1 MTSYPALRRSLRGPL
16 LFARSRAI
24 PLAVASLAA
33 IAVLAVWGAHGLDAY
48 LEPSRRVPVV
58 ALAPLLSAAVI
69 GTGLHPYMDELDRTA
84 VRPWWPRRLT
94 QLLGLTALAA
104 TVLAVAVLGHTAEFG
119 APAMARNAL
128 GAMGI
133 TAAAAVMIG
142 ARLSWLPAFAY
153 VSAIYLGAGRVHG
166 HGAQIW
172 AWPMQPGPQAGAW
185 AAAVALFVAG
195 ASVYAWR
202 GPRRES

>member
-1 MTSYPALRRSLRGPL
+1 MSARSTPQRSLSGPL
-16 LFARSRAI
+16 LLARSRAV

-33 IAVLAVWGAHGLDAY
+33 IGVLAVWGAHGLDAY

-69 GTGLHPYMDELDRTA
+69 GTGLHTYTDELDRTA
-84 VRPWWPRRLT
+84 VRAWWPRRLA

-104 TVLAVAVLGHTAEFG
+104 TVLAFAVLGHTAEFG

-133 TAAAAVMIG
+133 TAAAAVVIG

-153 VSAIYLGAGRVHG
+153 ISAIYLGAGRVHG
-166 HGAQIW
+166 GGAQIW
-172 AWPMQPGPQAGAW
+172 AWPMQPGPQPGAW
-185 AAAVALFVAG
+185 AAALALFVAG
-195 ASVYAWR
+195 ASLYAWR